1 MDDINERLQ
10 VLEMIESGVISA
22 GEGARLLRALDGN
35 IAVQEKLTYK
45 NEASPSDTPISEAGN
60 ATAHISNGASPTIPT
75 QEFDASI
82 ERWRRWWTI
91 PLWVG
96 VGITVIGGL
105 LMFWAYQSTGIS
117 FWFGCAWLP
126 FLIGLAVIVMA
137 WGSRTARWLH
147 VRVQQASSEW
157 PRTIAFSFP
166 LPIRLAAWL
175 VRIFGRFIPQ
185 LDRTGL
191 DEMILVLGQTTNKET
206 PFYVEVNEGDNG
218 ERVQVY
224 IG

>member
-1 MDDINERLQ
+1 MEEMNERLQ

-22 GEGARLLRALDGN
+22 GEGARLLRALEGDN
-35 IAVQEKLTYK
+35 TAQVRLTSK
-45 NEASPSDTPISEAGN
+45 NEVGHPVEPISEAES
-60 ATAHISNGASPTIPT
+60 APDPISNEVSPAIPT

-91 PLWVG
+91 PLWIG
-96 VGITVIGGL
+96 VGITAIGGL
-105 LMFWAYQSTGIS
+105 LMFWAYQSTGLS

-166 LPIRLAAWL
+166 LPIRLAAWF
-175 VRIFGRFIPQ
+175 VRTFGRFIPQ
-185 LDRTGL
+185 LDRAGL
-191 DEMILVLGQTTNKET
+191 DEMILALGQTTSKEN
-206 PFYVEVNEGDNG
+206 PFYVEVNEGDTG

>member
-1 MDDINERLQ
+1 MEEMNERLQ

-22 GEGARLLRALDGN
+22 GEGARLLRALEGDN
-35 IAVQEKLTYK
+35 TAQVRLTSK
-45 NEASPSDTPISEAGN
+45 NEVGHPVEPISGAESAPDP
-60 ATAHISNGASPTIPT
+60 ISNEVSPAIPT

-91 PLWVG
+91 PLWIG
-96 VGITVIGGL
+96 VGITAIGGL
-105 LMFWAYQSTGIS
+105 LMFWAYQSTGLS

-166 LPIRLAAWL
+166 LPIRLAAWF
-175 VRIFGRFIPQ
+175 VRTFGRFIPQ
-185 LDRTGL
+185 LDRAGL
-191 DEMILVLGQTTNKET
+191 DEMILALGQTTSKEN
-206 PFYVEVNEGDNG
+206 PFYVEVNEGDTG

>member
-1 MDDINERLQ
+1 MEEMNERLQ

-22 GEGARLLRALDGN
+22 SEGARLLRALEGDN
-35 IAVQEKLTYK
+35 TVQVRLTSK
-45 NEASPSDTPISEAGN
+45 NEVGHSVEPISGAESAPDPISNEVSPS
-60 ATAHISNGASPTIPT
+60 IPT

-82 ERWRRWWTI
+82 ERWRRWWMI
-91 PLWVG
+91 PLWIG
-96 VGITVIGGL
+96 VGITAIGGL
-105 LMFWAYQSTGIS
+105 LMFWAYQSTGLS

-166 LPIRLAAWL
+166 LPIRLAAWF
-175 VRIFGRFIPQ
+175 VRTFGRFIPQ
-185 LDRTGL
+185 LDRAGL
-191 DEMILVLGQTTNKET
+191 DEMILALGQTTSKEN
-206 PFYVEVNEGDNG
+206 PFYVEVNEGDTG

>member
-1 MDDINERLQ
+1 MEEMNERLQ
-10 VLEMIESGVISA
+10 ILEMIESGVINAS
-22 GEGARLLRALDGN
+22 EGAHLLRALGGEID
-35 IAVQEKLTYK
+35 AQHRLSSEH
-45 NEASPSDTPISEAGN
+45 EAGLLDEPVFDAGN
-60 ATAHISNGASPTIPT
+60 APAPLSDEAPAAIPK

-82 ERWRRWWTI
+82 DRWRRWWRI

-96 VGITVIGGL
+96 VGITVIGSL
-105 LMFWAYQSTGIS
+105 LMFWAYQSTGFS

-126 FLIGLAVIVMA
+126 FLTGLAVMVIA

-147 VRVQQASSEW
+147 LRVQQAPGNW

-166 LPIRLAAWL
+166 LPLRLAAWF
-175 VRIFGRFIPQ
+175 VRTFGRFIPQ
-185 LDRTGL
+185 LEPVGL
-191 DEMILVLGQTTNKET
+191 DEMILALGRTTSTDT
-206 PFYVEVNEGDNG
+206 PFYVEVDEGENG